1 LSTYV
6 YPHPQHTASTKTI
19 QPDEEP
25 QPTIYDTLL
34 FKLPMFAYNQTAG
47 RILGKKELLDKP
59 LVETSNLTE
68 EEAAIQNATAPNLN
82 GEARKR
88 KAMAKKAR

>member
-1 LSTYV
+1 
-6 YPHPQHTASTKTI
+6 
-19 QPDEEP
+19 
-25 QPTIYDTLL
+25 
-34 FKLPMFAYNQTAG
+34 MFAYNQTAG

-88 KAMAKKAR
+88 KAMAEGKVAICTQTLQRAVALQNLASMFGDR